1 MFSPE
6 LSWICSTY
14 VEMASPIKPQET
26 VEDEIE
32 LFFAIIEGPG
42 KENYIYPTDRKVKG
56 DEIALEVKKQGN
68 MLFLQKDYE
77 QAVGY
82 YTIAS
87 RFALSHSIIGMD
99 KPVYLVLR

>member
-1 MFSPE
+1 
-6 LSWICSTY
+6 
-14 VEMASPIKPQET
+14 MASPIKPQET

-42 KENYIYPTDRKVKG
+42 KENYIYPPDRKVKG

-68 MLFLQKDYE
+68 MLFIQKEYE
-77 QAVGY
+77 QAIGY
-82 YTIAS
+82 YTITS

-99 KPVYLVLR
+99 NNFNLEDILG